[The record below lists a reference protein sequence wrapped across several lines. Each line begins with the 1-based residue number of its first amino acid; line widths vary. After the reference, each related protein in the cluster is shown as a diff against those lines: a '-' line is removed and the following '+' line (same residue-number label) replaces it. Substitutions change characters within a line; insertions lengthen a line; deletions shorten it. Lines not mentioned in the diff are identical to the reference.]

1 MPDEDITYEP
11 TQGQQPA
18 TMAGIWQK
26 LLEIQRDL
34 KVEKGQW
41 NSFGKYKFRSKEDI
55 LEAAKPLCHARG
67 LALMCDDE
75 VIEVGGWKY
84 IRTTARVV
92 DVDAWFETVGGVK
105 YPEIKATGLAREDET
120 KKGMDGSQ
128 ITGTASSYAG
138 KRALGNL
145 FALDDTKDSD
155 APTQPAEKQPPAQGP
170 FTARCKACGHVHQ
183 FPDAGNY
190 ESWVAYWGGGGTEN
204 RCCPTPTLE
213 VM

>member
-1 MPDEDITYEP
+1 MPDEDIAYES
-11 TQGQQPA
+11 TAIRQPA
-18 TMAGIWQK
+18 ATAGIWQK

-55 LEAAKPLCHARG
+55 LEAAKPLCHDRG

-84 IRTTARVV
+84 IRSVASVT
-92 DVDAWFETVGGVK
+92 DVLTKETVSAK
-105 YPEIKATGLAREDET
+105 GLAREDET

-155 APTQPAEKQPPAQGP
+155 AGPAQQQAKQPPAQGP
-170 FTARCKACGHVHQ
+170 FTARCRACGHVHQ
-183 FPDAGNY
+183 FQDLNNY
-190 ESWVAYWGGGGTEN
+190 DQWVAYWQQGGDQN

>member
-1 MPDEDITYEP
+1 MPDEDITYENS
-11 TQGQQPA
+11 GA
-18 TMAGIWQK
+18 TTGVRLIWQK
-26 LLEIQRDL
+26 LMEVQRDL

-55 LEAAKPLCHARG
+55 LEAAKPLCHDRG

-84 IRTTARVV
+84 IRSVASVTDVV
-92 DVDAWFETVGGVK
+92 TKETVS
-105 YPEIKATGLAREDET
+105 ARGLAREDET

-155 APTQPAEKQPPAQGP
+155 AVPTQQAVKQPPAQGP
-170 FTARCKACGHVHQ
+170 FAARCKACGHVHQ
-183 FPDAGNY
+183 FSDLNNY
-190 ESWVAYWGGGGTEN
+190 NQWLAYWKQGGEQN
-204 RCCPTPTLE
+204 RCCPTPALE
-213 VM
+213 VV

>member
-1 MPDEDITYEP
+1 MPTDSNEIRADIIT
-11 TQGQQPA
+11 
-18 TMAGIWQK
+18 AGTTPSVLER

-67 LALMCDDE
+67 LVLMCNDE
-75 VIEVGGWKY
+75 VVEIGGWKY
-84 IRTTARVV
+84 IRSDARVI
-92 DVDAWFETVGGVK
+92 DAKSGDWANA
-105 YPEIKATGLAREDET
+105 YGLAREDET

-155 APTQPAEKQPPAQGP
+155 TGPTQQQAKQPPAQGP
-170 FTARCKACGHVHQ
+170 FSARCKVCGHVHQ
-183 FPDAGNY
+183 FGDQGNY
-190 ESWVAYWGGGGTEN
+190 AQWLAYWQQGGDQN

-213 VM
+213 VV

>member
-1 MPDEDITYEP
+1 MPDEDTAREGTTIR
-11 TQGQQPA
+11 QPVD
-18 TMAGIWQK
+18 TSSVLER

-41 NSFGKYKFRSKEDI
+41 NSFGKYKYRSKEDI

-67 LALMCDDE
+67 LVLMCNDE

-84 IRTTARVV
+84 VRSDARVI
-92 DVDAWFETVGGVK
+92 DAKSGAWASA
-105 YPEIKATGLAREDET
+105 YGLAREDET

-145 FALDDTKDSD
+145 FALDDTKDGD
-155 APTQPAEKQPPAQGP
+155 AGPAQQTAKQPPAQGP
-170 FTARCKACGHVHQ
+170 FSARCKACGHVHQ
-183 FPDAGNY
+183 FIDADNY
-190 ESWVAYWGGGGTEN
+190 GQWLTYWQQGGTEN
-204 RCCPTPTLE
+204 LCCPTPMLE

>member
-11 TQGQQPA
+11 TTG
-18 TMAGIWQK
+18 AGYVTAGAPTIWQA

-41 NSFGKYKFRSKEDI
+41 NDFGKYKYRSKEDI
-55 LEAAKPLCHARG
+55 LEAAKPLCHDRG
-67 LALMCDDE
+67 IALLCDDE
-75 VIEVGGWKY
+75 VVDVGGWKY
-84 IRTTARVV
+84 VRSTARIV
-92 DVDAWFETVGGVK
+92 DVLTGHEVA
-105 YPEIKATGLAREDET
+105 ASGLAREPEA

-145 FALDDTKDSD
+145 FAIDDTKDSD
-155 APTQPAEKQPPAQGP
+155 VAPQQQARQPPAQGP
-170 FTARCKACGHVHQ
+170 FSARCKACGHVHQ
-183 FPDAGNY
+183 FSDGASY
-190 ESWVAYWGGGGTEN
+190 AQWLAYWQQGGDQR

-213 VM
+213 VV